1 MPHTPSTCLDLFLL
15 QLISTGIDTP
25 YLFRE
30 RAHLS
35 IGATLPALQRMEGNG
50 LVAREKKEGRNKQR
64 YSITAKGKRHLATQL
79 PPLLADFVK
88 QPPTEL
94 ESLLRA
100 VALGCEQVKA
110 EAVIAMLVGAAKE
123 RRDRRAS
130 VQEVSSVDL
139 KRVEDSYRY
148 FLNRIASARLD
159 AQASA
164 LDDLAKFLSRPFAG
178 ATAPRKIVF
187 LRKSKRV

>member
-1 MPHTPSTCLDLFLL
+1 MPHAPSSSLDLFLL
-15 QLISTGIDTP
+15 QLISSGIDTP

-30 RAHLS
+30 RGQLS

-50 LVAREKKEGRNKQR
+50 LVARKQKEGRNKQR
-64 YSITAKGKRHLATQL
+64 YSITAKGKRHLAKHL

-110 EAVIAMLVGAAKE
+110 KAVIAMLVGAAKE
-123 RRDRRAS
+123 RRKRRAS

-139 KRVEDSYRY
+139 KSVEDSYRY

-159 AQASA
+159 AEASA

-178 ATAPRKIVF
+178 ATTPRKLVF